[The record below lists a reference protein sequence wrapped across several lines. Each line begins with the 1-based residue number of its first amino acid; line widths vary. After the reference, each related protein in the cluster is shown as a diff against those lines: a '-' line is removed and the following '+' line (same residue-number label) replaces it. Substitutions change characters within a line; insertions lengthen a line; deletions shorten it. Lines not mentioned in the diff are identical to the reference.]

1 MRHAISR
8 PVVSALWAAVLML
21 FSLPLLAQPPKPWT
35 QCPHVGMSPS
45 CGVLIVINA
54 NNTITVYSDSSV
66 GPYENSDD
74 TLTGVQNNSSQRFY
88 SLNLKGTTDLFGFE
102 NLGASGSDG
111 ICDPG
116 ISPRPSGC
124 PFGSTGYEGPGVS
137 FTNISS
143 DYSSGTV
150 NFNGGIPP
158 GGSAYFGLEEAVT
171 ASQVTAPFST
181 TCPANT
187 ATAGQPYSSQLIG
200 INGSGSYSW
209 SLSQGSLS
217 PLALSPSGLVSGTPN
232 SAVTLNFTIQI
243 TDNGTRATAT
253 QSCSIV
259 VSAGAGGGVTL
270 AAGPIFTTSVPD
282 PSNSCPINAPASANF
297 RSADSVDTIWL
308 ALAGLTARDAV
319 LFRFSWNGTVQPQLD
334 WNYSGFTSGFNYVFC
349 PSISPNGTSGSGT
362 LGIYLNGSSTAF
374 TTIAFTIGGGGSVT
388 IALFNTGVQ
397 FPGILA
403 ADGSID
409 SHYAL
414 IGSADSLFPGPN
426 ALVGIPG
433 FNWITNA
440 ASPVSKWISPRAD
453 GGNNSVGN
461 YTYRTTFD
469 LTGLN
474 PATALITGRYA
485 VDNSGLIK
493 LNDNQ
498 VQPAVSDPG
507 FLNWNAFTINSGF
520 VAGVN
525 TLDFVVTNT
534 DCGSCSSNPTGLR
547 VEFTS
552 ASASAGSG
560 SGGGGTPSCPATTGG
575 TAGSSFF
582 VITATPLPSGTVGAT
597 YSQGLT
603 ATGGV
608 TIYRGWTLIAGSLPS
623 GISLSPGVQQGTG
636 LLNGVPTAPGSYCFT
651 VQVTDNAGATATKQL
666 SLTIAGSSVS
676 FTGNG
681 VVNSASYASG
691 SVAPGE
697 LVVIFGSNLG
707 PGTLAGLQ
715 LDNQG
720 NVATSLAGTQVLFD
734 GVAAPMIYTLASQ
747 VSVVVPYE
755 VSGKSSTQVQ
765 VVYHGQTSASI
776 SIPVANAIPGIF
788 TADSS
793 GKGQGA
799 LDNQNGS
806 VNSPSNPA
814 AAGSIIFLY
823 VTGEGQTSPGG
834 VDGKPG
840 AAPLPTPMAQPVTAT
855 IGGVNAPVLYAGGVP
870 GLIAG
875 VMQVNVQVPP
885 GVAPGSAVP
894 IVISVGGKPTQ
905 TGVTLAIK

>member
-8 PVVSALWAAVLML
+8 PVVSTLWAAVLML

-54 NNTITVYSDSSV
+54 NNTVNVYSDSSV

-88 SLNLKGTTDLFGFE
+88 SLTLKGTTDLFGFE
-102 NLGASGSDG
+102 KLGDSGSDG

-143 DYSSGTV
+143 DYRSGTV

-187 ATAGQPYSSQLIG
+187 ATTGQPYSSQLIG
-200 INGSGSYSW
+200 INGNGSYSW

-217 PLALSPSGLVSGTPN
+217 PLTLNSSGLVSGTPS
-232 SAVTLNFTIQI
+232 SAGTLNFTIQI
-243 TDNGTRATAT
+243 TDNGTHAIAT

-259 VSAGAGGGVTL
+259 VSVGAGGGGGVTL
-270 AAGPIFTTSVPD
+270 VAGPIFTTSVPD
-282 PSNSCPINAPASANF
+282 PTNNCPINAPAAVNF
-297 RSADSVDTIWL
+297 QSTDSIDTIWL
-308 ALAGLTARDAV
+308 ALAGLTAKDTV
-319 LFRFSWNGTVQPQLD
+319 LFRFSWSGTPQPQLD
-334 WNYSGFTSGFNYVFC
+334 WNFSGFSPGFNYVFC
-349 PSISPNGTSGSGT
+349 PSIVPHGAGSGS
-362 LGIYLNGSSTAF
+362 LSIYLNGSSTAL
-374 TTIAFTIGGGGSVT
+374 TTITFTIGGVGNGSGT

-397 FPGILA
+397 SAGVLA

-409 SHYAL
+409 SHYKL
-414 IGSADSLFPGPN
+414 IGSADSLYPGPN
-426 ALVGIPG
+426 AYVGIPA
-433 FNWITNA
+433 FSWITNA

-474 PATALITGRYA
+474 PATASITGRYA
-485 VDNSGLIK
+485 VDNSALIQ
-493 LNDNQ
+493 LNGVQ
-498 VQPAVSDPG
+498 VGPAVSDPG

-520 VAGVN
+520 VAGIN

-534 DCGSCSSNPTGLR
+534 DCGTCSVNPTGLR

-552 ASASAGSG
+552 ATDGS
-560 SGGGGTPSCPATTGG
+560 SSCPATTGG
-575 TAGSSFF
+575 TGGASFF
-582 VITATPLPSGTVGAT
+582 VITASPLPSGTVGTT

-608 TIYRGWTLIAGSLPS
+608 TIYKGWTLIAGSLPP

-636 LLNGVPTAPGSYCFT
+636 LLNGVPTAPGTYCFT
-651 VQVTDNAGATATKQL
+651 VQVTDNTGATATKQL

-676 FTGNG
+676 FTANG

-691 SVAPGE
+691 SVSPGE
-697 LVVIFGSNLG
+697 LVVIFGSNMG

-715 LDNQG
+715 LDSQG
-720 NVATSLAGTQVLFD
+720 NVANSLAGTQVLFD

-755 VSGKSSTQVQ
+755 VGGKSSTQVQ
-765 VVYHGQTSASI
+765 IVYHGQSSASI
-776 SIPVANAIPGIF
+776 SIPVTNAIPGIF

-814 AAGSIIFLY
+814 PAGSIIFLY

-834 VDGKPG
+834 VNGKPG

-855 IGGVNAPVLYAGGVP
+855 IGGVNAPVLYAGGVA

-875 VMQVNVQVPP
+875 VMQVNVQIPP